1 MVNTLNAGQVRIA
14 GNGNLWKAP
23 IGTTLPTDSTTA
35 WDSAFVNLGYA
46 TDGFE
51 MAQDYKT
58 KQIDAWQTLEPVRIF
73 GQSLTRKFS
82 FELLQS
88 NKDTLGL
95 AWGGAAVSFNGTP
108 VGGAVT
114 IGTGGVLTTATAHG
128 LTIGTPVVL
137 TGVATATGISSGV
150 VYFVIATT
158 TLTVTLSATKG
169 GVALTTTTGTATSIA
184 SAAPFAL
191 TIPEP
196 DVVNEFILG
205 IDWVDGS
212 ISNRFIIPRA
222 TLLTLPTIK
231 YVRTDAVRYAME
243 IQAVKPADGSKSV
256 LVYGL
261 DAAAVGA

>member
-1 MVNTLNAGQVRIA
+1 MVNALNSGQVRIA

-23 IGTTLPTDSTTA
+23 IGTTVPTDSTTS
-35 WDSAFVNLGYA
+35 WDAAFVNLGYA

-51 MAQDYKT
+51 MGQDYKT
-58 KQIDAWQTLEPVRIF
+58 QQIDAWQTLEPVRIF

-88 NKDTLGL
+88 NEDTLSL
-95 AWGGAAVSFNGTP
+95 AWGGATVSFNGTA

-114 IGTGGVLTTATAHG
+114 IGTGGVITTATAHG
-128 LTIGTPVVL
+128 FVIGNPVVL

-150 VYFVIATT
+150 VYFVIAATSTT
-158 TLTVTLSATKG
+158 ATLSATKG
-169 GVALTTTTGTATSIA
+169 GVALTTTTGTATSVA

-205 IDWVDGS
+205 IDWVDGAVS
-212 ISNRFIIPRA
+212 QRFILPRA

-231 YVRTDAVRYAME
+231 YVRTDAVRYALE
-243 IQAVKPADGSKSV
+243 VQAVKPADGSKSV
-256 LVYGL
+256 LVYGY